1 MNEENLV
8 VCAACPDDDE
18 SIDMVKSWVKEQGF
32 TSATHRILKSNGT
45 IIAEEKG
52 NESKRN

>member
-8 VCAACPDDDE
+8 VCAVCPDDDE